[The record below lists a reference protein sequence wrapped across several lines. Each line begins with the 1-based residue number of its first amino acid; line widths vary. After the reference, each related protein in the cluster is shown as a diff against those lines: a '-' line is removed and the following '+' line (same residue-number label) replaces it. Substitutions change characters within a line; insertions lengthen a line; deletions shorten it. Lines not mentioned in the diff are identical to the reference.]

1 MIIAPSLL
9 SMDFTKTLTQLDE
22 IKQSHATWLHFDVM
36 DGHFVPNLSFG
47 PDICKQIRLNSDLFM
62 DVHIMVSDPNTFSDV
77 FIEAGADLITFH
89 LEACKND
96 EEVIQIIDKIHAK
109 NVKVGISIKPSTNI
123 NELLPFLDKI
133 DLVLIM
139 SVNPGYGGQSF
150 MLNALDKISLL
161 RNTIDTKHLNVL
173 IEVDGG
179 INHETAQLVL
189 DAGADVLVAGSYIF
203 KNNITETIEKLWNLK

>member
-9 SMDFTKTLTQLDE
+9 SMDFTQTLKQLNE
-22 IKQSHATWLHFDVM
+22 IKESQATWLHFDVM

-47 PDICKQIRLNSDLFM
+47 PDICKQVRKHSDLFM
-62 DVHIMVSDPNTFSDV
+62 DVHIMVSDPNYFSDV

-89 LEACKND
+89 LEACQSE
-96 EEVIQIIDKIHAK
+96 EEVLSIIKKIHDK
-109 NVKVGISIKPSTNI
+109 GIKVGLTIKPATDVKD
-123 NELLPFLDKI
+123 LLQFMDKI

-150 MLNALDKISLL
+150 IPSALDKIAFL
-161 RNTIDTKHLNVL
+161 RQYIDENKLSCL

-179 INHETAQLVL
+179 INAETAQWVL
-189 DAGADVLVAGSYIF
+189 DAGVDVLVAGSYIF
-203 KNNITETIEKLWNLK
+203 KNDIKETINTLWNLK

>member
-9 SMDFTKTLTQLDE
+9 SMDFTQTLKQLNE
-22 IKQSHATWLHFDVM
+22 IKESQATWLHFDVM

-47 PDICKQIRLNSDLFM
+47 PDICKQVRKHSDLFM
-62 DVHIMVSDPNTFSDV
+62 DVHIMVSDPNYFSDV

-89 LEACKND
+89 LEACQSE
-96 EEVIQIIDKIHAK
+96 EEVLSIIKKIHDK
-109 NVKVGISIKPSTNI
+109 GIKVGLTIKPATDVKD
-123 NELLPFLDKI
+123 LLPFMDKI

-150 MLNALDKISLL
+150 IPSALDKIAFL
-161 RNTIDTKHLNVL
+161 RQYIDENKLSCL

-179 INHETAQLVL
+179 INAETAQWVL
-189 DAGADVLVAGSYIF
+189 DAGVDVLVAGSYIF
-203 KNNITETIEKLWNLK
+203 

>member
-9 SMDFTKTLTQLDE
+9 SMDFTQTLIQLEE
-22 IKQSHATWLHFDVM
+22 IKKSHAKWLHFDVM

-47 PDICKQIRLNSDLFM
+47 PDICHQIRKNSDMFM
-62 DVHIMVSDPNTFSDV
+62 DVHIMVSDPNYFSDV
-77 FIEAGADLITFH
+77 FINAGADLITFH
-89 LEACKND
+89 LEACQNAD
-96 EEVIQIIDKIHAK
+96 EVRQIIDKIHAL
-109 NVKVGISIKPSTNI
+109 NVKVGLSIKPSTNI
-123 NELLPFLDKI
+123 EELYPYLDRI

-150 MLNALDKISLL
+150 MMPALEKIKTL
-161 RNTIDTKHLNVL
+161 RNMIDKNAYKVL

-179 INHETAQLVL
+179 INLETARLAL

-203 KNNITETIEKLWNLK
+203 KNDIGETIEKLWNLK

>member
-62 DVHIMVSDPNTFSDV
+62 DVHIMVSDPNYFSDV

-96 EEVIQIIDKIHAK
+96 DEVIKLIDKIHAK
-109 NVKVGISIKPSTNI
+109 NVKVGLSIKPSTDVK
-123 NELLPFLDKI
+123 ELLPYLDKI

-150 MLNALDKISLL
+150 MLNAIDKISLL
-161 RNTIDTKHLNVL
+161 RKTIDSKQLNVL
-173 IEVDGG
+173 IEIDGG

>member
-9 SMDFTKTLTQLDE
+9 SMDFTQTLKQLNE
-22 IKQSHATWLHFDVM
+22 IKESQATWLHFDVM

-47 PDICKQIRLNSDLFM
+47 PDICKQVRKHSDLFM
-62 DVHIMVSDPNTFSDV
+62 DVHIMVSDPNYFSDV

-89 LEACKND
+89 LEACQSE
-96 EEVIQIIDKIHAK
+96 EEVLSIIKKIHDK
-109 NVKVGISIKPSTNI
+109 GIKVGLTIKPATDVKD
-123 NELLPFLDKI
+123 LLPFMDKI

-150 MLNALDKISLL
+150 IPSALDKIAFL
-161 RNTIDTKHLNVL
+161 RQHIDENKLSCL

-179 INHETAQLVL
+179 INAETAQWVL
-189 DAGADVLVAGSYIF
+189 DAGVDVLVAGSYIF
-203 KNNITETIEKLWNLK
+203 KNDIKETINTLWNLK

>member
-9 SMDFTKTLTQLDE
+9 SMDFTQTLKQLNE
-22 IKQSHATWLHFDVM
+22 IKESQATWLHFDVM

-47 PDICKQIRLNSDLFM
+47 PDICKQVRKHSDLFM
-62 DVHIMVSDPNTFSDV
+62 DVHIMVSDPNYFSDV

-89 LEACKND
+89 LEACQSE
-96 EEVIQIIDKIHAK
+96 EEVLSIIKKIHDK
-109 NVKVGISIKPSTNI
+109 GIKVGLTIKPATDVKD
-123 NELLPFLDKI
+123 LLPFMDKI

-150 MLNALDKISLL
+150 IPSALDKIAFL
-161 RNTIDTKHLNVL
+161 RQYIDENKLSCL

-179 INHETAQLVL
+179 INAETAQWVL
-189 DAGADVLVAGSYIF
+189 DAGVDVLVAGSYIF
-203 KNNITETIEKLWNLK
+203 KNDIKETINILWNLK

>member
-9 SMDFTKTLTQLDE
+9 SMDFTQTLKQLNE
-22 IKQSHATWLHFDVM
+22 IKESQATWLHFDVM

-47 PDICKQIRLNSDLFM
+47 PDICKQVRKHSDLFM
-62 DVHIMVSDPNTFSDV
+62 DVHIMVSDPNYFSDV

-89 LEACKND
+89 LEACQSE
-96 EEVIQIIDKIHAK
+96 EEVLSIIKKIHDK
-109 NVKVGISIKPSTNI
+109 GIKVGLTIKPATDVKD
-123 NELLPFLDKI
+123 LLPFMDKI

-150 MLNALDKISLL
+150 IPSALDKIAFL
-161 RNTIDTKHLNVL
+161 RQYIDENKLSCL

-179 INHETAQLVL
+179 INAETAQWVL
-189 DAGADVLVAGSYIF
+189 DAGVDVLVAGSYIF
-203 KNNITETIEKLWNLK
+203 KNDIKETINTLWNLK